1 MSETVAALRGSI
13 KHIYGTLEQSTVH
26 IVHYRRVKPLLHCTC
41 LASSQHINK
50 TMKRHHAS
58 LAVLSLA
65 AACSGLTA
73 TVTKTLPAPPP
84 APRLTAADEAL
95 LRRSGRV
102 ERVERDGRVGAAWA
116 VVDSAMAA
124 DDAWTVIREVE
135 NYDRTIRGVKAAAL
149 RGIEQIAKPGEEKQF
164 MEVEIEVFG
173 ASNLPKKDPA
183 RDEENTFGDYLTTVE
198 KKVEEREKKVTEY
211 EAHPNWV
218 PRIFDVWI
226 GRIKL
231 ANVVPKGF
239 FWNVSIVYKEKLR
252 ETDVGPENSEGEH

>member
-1 MSETVAALRGSI
+1 MSSPGDKLSSQCPNGGGFTGSI
-13 KHIYGTLEQSTVH
+13 THIYGTLEQSTVH
-26 IVHYRRVKPLLHCTC
+26 TVHYRRVKPLLHCTC

-50 TMKRHHAS
+50 TMQRHHAS

-149 RGIEQIAKPGEEKQF
+149 KPATAPDVVRAGFQLTKLRLPANLAF
-164 MEVEIEVFG
+164 EVSGPRELTV
-173 ASNLPKKDPA
+173 A
-183 RDEENTFGDYLTTVE
+183 RDADARNVAIERLAGAWR
-198 KKVEEREKKVTEY
+198 VEEREGGGCRVSLAARV
-211 EAHPNWV
+211 EAC
-218 PRIFDVWI
+218 R
-226 GRIKL
+226 
-231 ANVVPKGF
+231 VVPAR
-239 FWNVSIVYKEKLR
+239 VVDYVAERALR
-252 ETDVGPENSEGEH
+252 RATKWL

>member
-1 MSETVAALRGSI
+1 MKQHVFG
-13 KHIYGTLEQSTVH
+13 QQ
-26 IVHYRRVKPLLHCTC
+26 

-50 TMKRHHAS
+50 TMRRHHAS

-65 AACSGLTA
+65 AACSGLTT

-135 NYDRTIRGVKAAAL
+135 NYDRTIRGVKAAAKATAPDGSARFQL
-149 RGIEQIAKPGEEKQF
+149 RAAAAREFGLEVSDARACGPRRRRAGVAIERLA
-164 MEVEIEVFG
+164 G
-173 ASNLPKKDPA
+173 AGGQEREGAAAASPYARVGVPRRAAVVDYVAERRLA
-183 RDEENTFGDYLTTVE
+183 RDEAALG
-198 KKVEEREKKVTEY
+198 
-211 EAHPNWV
+211 
-218 PRIFDVWI
+218 PRWTPAS
-226 GRIKL
+226 K
-231 ANVVPKGF
+231 
-239 FWNVSIVYKEKLR
+239 
-252 ETDVGPENSEGEH
+252 